1 MDVDQPAIPP
11 HLMPTKMKSPTTGL
25 RRFLMQATI
34 ACAAILASTSAHATP
49 YASGLTNTG
58 AQIIFRLNE
67 AADSVKVISNG
78 GATTNDLGAKSAGL
92 VTNAAVIVG
101 PYSVEVS
108 QNFNLGY
115 KHGAARKVSNDASPM
130 ANFNSPRG
138 VAVNN
143 NPASPFFGTV
153 YVANSAAS
161 TTLGATNKGDGIYM
175 LNPDLTQPAGPT
187 NFYTMG
193 LAGQFA
199 SGGASSPWRIEVGQ
213 DDFLYISDFST
224 ATGTLYQATANL
236 LFATNVFTGAG
247 ENNAALTT
255 NGHGS
260 IGSSAV
266 AIGSMAAGNLT
277 IFALDTAKPPIN
289 GLRRYDV
296 GAGPLPLSPT
306 QASNAP
312 VLNSSLL
319 QVLAVTVDLAGG
331 LDGTLYLSQRRA
343 AGGEAGLIVMKTNSL
358 TGVYEVVWDSLGES
372 FAAGFNADV
381 LLENGATAVSP
392 DGKWLAIHLNTVPN
406 PSDTWVLPLTNGV
419 PDFSK
424 RLRLDTG
431 AVASG
436 RDVGFD
442 IAGNFYTASSGDAL
456 IRAWSPGGKTL
467 ARTTST
473 GTFALIDSSPT
484 NQVIVAATQING
496 FEQGTVPLSFT
507 ITTLGATNSPTSIGY
522 TLTGTAVNG
531 TDYTT
536 NVLTATIPAGSS
548 NVVIT
553 ITPIDDAISEATES
567 VILNLLPTA
576 DTVPGLPSSATA
588 FIVDNDTPTLSIATV
603 ASTIYERVPS
613 KHLAFTVTR
622 LGSTNA
628 DLTVNLT
635 QSGTAILNTDYTIDP
650 LTMPGGVTLAN
661 VFVTPIDNAVF
672 SGDKRLTNTIAA
684 GSGYVLSTSTNAA
697 LTILD
702 DELGPE
708 RVLWR
713 DNFDDANSAT
723 NYAVLFGAVNG
734 IQDYGLIFGRDY
746 SLDGVVAAPGTSSA
760 QGLWM
765 TVNKEDA
772 TPEGAAGLNLYVTN
786 ATFAGDYALRFVMH
800 ASVGLGGAT
809 TESVTFG
816 INHSG
821 TKTNFVTQN
830 TDTTLA
836 TRGGDG
842 IWFSMEME
850 AGGSIN
856 YGAWR
861 SVNNVQTQVATARS
875 YTSFTNVFQ
884 SPPFY
889 DRNQSGGTTVLGGS
903 PSFAADSQNKFW
915 VDVEVRQSN
924 NVVALSINKTTI
936 FSFNNTSGVTNGTVM
951 LGYND
956 QFNSIGPAGQFVL
969 YDNVRVV
976 NLNFTQPRITS
987 TTVSGG
993 VVTIDFTAVNG
1004 FVSEMSLESAGALT
1018 SPPPTSWF
1026 PEPTAVITRIG
1037 PGTFR
1042 ATIPTNG
1049 NPRFYRIKRQ
1059 G

>member
-1 MDVDQPAIPP
+1 
-11 HLMPTKMKSPTTGL
+11 
-25 RRFLMQATI
+25 MQATI
-34 ACAAILASTSAHATP
+34 ACAAILAAARAHATP

-58 AQIIFRLNE
+58 TQIIFRLNE

-78 GATTNDLGAKSAGL
+78 GATTNDLLARSAGL
-92 VTNAAVIVG
+92 VTNTAVIVG

-115 KHGAARKVSNDASPM
+115 KHGTARRVSDDANVF
-130 ANFNSPRG
+130 AGYNSPRG
-138 VAVNN
+138 VAVNK
-143 NPASPFFGTV
+143 NPGSPFFGTI
-153 YVANSAAS
+153 YVANSATTATAS
-161 TTLGATNKGDGIYM
+161 SAQKGDGIYM
-175 LNPDLTQPAGPT
+175 MNADLTSPVGLAT
-187 NFYTMG
+187 NYFNMG
-193 LAGQFA
+193 LTNAFTA
-199 SGGASSPWRIEVGQ
+199 GGASSPFRLEVGE
-213 DDFLYISDFST
+213 DSFVYLSDFST

-236 LFATNVFTGAG
+236 TFATNVFTGAG
-247 ENNAALTT
+247 EGAAAMAA

-260 IGSSAV
+260 IGSSAIAV
-266 AIGSMAAGNLT
+266 GSLAAGNLS
-277 IFALDTAKPPIN
+277 IYALDTSKAPAN
-289 GLRRYDV
+289 SLRRYDF
-296 GAGPLPLSPT
+296 GSGPFPLATNLTENTPILYQPGPL
-306 QASNAP
+306 
-312 VLNSSLL
+312 
-319 QVLAVTVDLAGG
+319 LAIAGVTVDLERGP
-331 LDGTLYLSQRRA
+331 DGTIYMTQLRSAGAEA
-343 AGGEAGLIVMKTNSL
+343 ALFVLKTNAV
-358 TGVYEVVWDSLGES
+358 TGVYELLWDSLGSTIIES
-372 FAAGFNADV
+372 NT
-381 LLENGATAVSP
+381 ATADAFTSIQGVSASP
-392 DGKWLAIHLNTVPN
+392 DGKWLALNISAGAA
-406 PSDTWVLPLTNGV
+406 PSDTWILPLTNGV

-424 RLRLDTG
+424 RVRLDTG
-431 AVASG
+431 TIGNG

-442 IAGNFYTASSGDAL
+442 AAGNFYTVSSGDARL
-456 IRAWSPGGKTL
+456 RIWSPGGATT
-467 ARTTST
+467 ARTTSA
-473 GTFALIDSSPT
+473 GAFAVVDTSPT
-484 NQVIVAATQING
+484 NQVTVVATSPAG
-496 FEQGTVPLSFT
+496 FEQGTVPLTFT
-507 ITTLGATNSPTSIGY
+507 ITKSGDTNSPAQVNY
-522 TLTGTAVNG
+522 TLSGTAVNG

-553 ITPIDDAISEATES
+553 ITPIDDSISEAPET
-567 VILNLLPTA
+567 VILTVTPSSSG
-576 DTVPGLPSSATA
+576 VPGVPASASGI
-588 FIVDNDTPTLSIATV
+588 IVDNDTPTLSIATV

-635 QSGTAILNTDYTIDP
+635 QSGTAVLNTDYTIDP
-650 LTMPGGVTLAN
+650 LAMPGGVTLAS
-661 VFVTPIDNAVF
+661 VFVTPIDNNVF
-672 SGDKRLTNTIAA
+672 AADKRLTNTIAA
-684 GSGYVLSTSTNAA
+684 GAGYVLSTSTNAA

-702 DELGPE
+702 DELGTE

-713 DNFDDANSAT
+713 DALDSVNSAT

-734 IQDYGLIFGRDY
+734 IRDY
-746 SLDGVVAAPGTSSA
+746 SLTFGSDYSVDGVVAAPGTNSTK
-760 QGLWM
+760 GVRM
-765 TVNKEDA
+765 TVNKDEA
-772 TPEGAAGLNLYVTN
+772 TLEGAAGLNLYVTN
-786 ATFAGDYALRFVMH
+786 ATFAGDYAFRFNMH

-850 AGGSIN
+850 SGGSIN

-861 SVNNVQTQVATARS
+861 SVNNVQTQIATARS

-889 DRNQSGGTTVLGGS
+889 DRNQSGGLNVLGGS
-903 PSFAADSQNKFW
+903 PSFAADSTNKFW
-915 VDVEVRQSN
+915 IDVEVRQQSN
-924 NVVALSINKTTI
+924 FITLSINRTTI
-936 FSFNNTSGVTNGTVM
+936 FSFTNSFGVTNGTVM

-956 QFNSIGPAGQFVL
+956 QFNSIGPAGQFVI

-976 NLNFTQPRITS
+976 NLNFTQPQITK

-1018 SPPPTSWF
+1018 SPPPTSWS
-1026 PEPTAVITRIG
+1026 PEPTAVITSTG

>member
-1 MDVDQPAIPP
+1 
-11 HLMPTKMKSPTTGL
+11 MKAQSPRL
-25 RRFLMQATI
+25 RSFFRNAVAFCGALL
-34 ACAAILASTSAHATP
+34 AASSLQATP

-58 AQIIFRLNE
+58 TQVIFRLNE
-67 AADSVKVISNG
+67 PADSVKVISNG
-78 GATTNDLGAKSAGL
+78 GATTNDLGALAAGL
-92 VTNAAVIVG
+92 QTNTDTIVG
-101 PYSVEVS
+101 AFSVEVS

-115 KHGAARKVSNDASPM
+115 KHGAARKVSNDANPM
-130 ANFNSPRG
+130 ANYNSPRG

-143 NPASPFFGTV
+143 NPSSPLFGTIS
-153 YVANSAAS
+153 VANSAAGG
-161 TTLGATNKGDGIYM
+161 TGANIKGDGIYM

-187 NFYTMG
+187 NLYTMG

-199 SGGASSPWRIEVGQ
+199 SAGASGPWRIEVGQ
-213 DDFLYISDFST
+213 DVFLYISDFST

-296 GAGPLPLSPT
+296 GAGPLPLTPL

-331 LDGTLYLSQRRA
+331 PDGTLYLSQRRA
-343 AGGEAGLIVMKTNSL
+343 AGGEAGLIVLKTNVVS
-358 TGVYEVVWDSLGES
+358 GVYEIAWDSLGES
-372 FAAGFNADV
+372 LAAGFTADV

-392 DGKWLAIHLNTVPN
+392 DGKWIAIHLNTVPN

-424 RLRLDTG
+424 RVRLDTG
-431 AVASG
+431 AIASG

-456 IRAWSPGGKTL
+456 VRVWSPGGKTT
-467 ARTTST
+467 ARTTLLAPGGPGLFS
-473 GTFALIDSSPT
+473 LVDNSPT
-484 NQVIVAATQING
+484 NQVIVAATQPIG
-496 FEQGTVPLSFT
+496 AEQGTVPLSFT
-507 ITTLGATNSPTSIGY
+507 ITTLGATNLPTSVGY
-522 TLTGTAVNG
+522 TLTGTALNG

-536 NVLTATIPAGSS
+536 NMLTAIIPAGSS

-553 ITPIDDAISEATES
+553 ITPVDDAVAEASET
-567 VILNLLPTA
+567 VILNLLPSA
-576 DTVPGLPSSATA
+576 DAVPGLPSGATA
-588 FIVDNDTPTLSIATV
+588 VIVDNETPTISISTV
-603 ASTIYERVPS
+603 STTLYEREPE
-613 KHLAFTVTR
+613 KHRAFLVTR
-622 LGSTNA
+622 LGSTNT
-628 DLTVNLT
+628 DVTVNMT
-635 QSGTAILNTDYTIDP
+635 QSGTATNGVNYTIDP
-650 LTMPGGVTLAN
+650 VTIPAGATVAN
-661 VFVTPIDNAVF
+661 VFVTPMDNAVF
-672 SGDKRLTNTIAA
+672 TGDKRLTNMLAA
-684 GSGYVLSTSTNAA
+684 GAGYVLGTTQTNA

-702 DELGPE
+702 DELPYE
-708 RVLWR
+708 VVSWSDKL
-713 DNFDDANSAT
+713 DTANSAT

-734 IQDYGLIFGRDY
+734 ISDFSATFDSEYAFDGLP
-746 SLDGVVAAPGTSSA
+746 AAPGGVTTKGVRLA
-760 QGLWM
+760 
-765 TVNKEDA
+765 VNKNDA
-772 TPEGAAGLNLYVTN
+772 TAEGAAGVNLYPTN
-786 ATFAGDYALRFVMH
+786 VNVSGDFAFRFNLH

-821 TKTNFVTQN
+821 SKTNFVTQN
-830 TDTTLA
+830 VDTTLA

-842 IWFSMEME
+842 IWFSIEME
-850 AGGSIN
+850 AGGSFN
-856 YGAWR
+856 YAAWR
-861 SVNNVQTQVATARS
+861 PVNNVQTAITNRGSAA
-875 YTSFTNVFQ
+875 FTNVFQ

-889 DRNQSGGTTVLGGS
+889 DVTQSGGANPRGGS
-903 PSFAADSQNKFW
+903 PSFAADSLNKFW
-915 VDVEVRQSN
+915 MDVEVRQQSN
-924 NVVALSINKTTI
+924 LVTLAINRTTI
-936 FSFNNTSGVTNGTVM
+936 FTFTNNTAFTNGTVM
-951 LGYND
+951 VGHND
-956 QFNSIGPAGQFVL
+956 QFNSIGPAGEFVI
-969 YDNVRVV
+969 YDNLRVV
-976 NLNFTQPRITS
+976 NLNFTQPRIIS
-987 TTVSGG
+987 TVVSGG

-1004 FVSEMSLESAGALT
+1004 LLNEMSLESSGGLT
-1018 SPPPTSWF
+1018 SPPPTVWG
-1026 PEPTAVITRIG
+1026 PEPTAVIIKTGVDR
-1037 PGTFR
+1037 FR
-1042 ATIPTNG
+1042 ATIPVNG